1 MVKAYLRYEALASFG
16 VVTSTLSN
24 ICYDKTGKL
33 AITPALEEVLV
44 WDLRKGVQVSSRSSV
59 QHDNLT
65 LFLKGWQVARIRK
78 QGCCDLHLK
87 ES

>member
-33 AITPALEEVLV
+33 AIAPALEEVLV
-44 WDLRKGVQVSSRSSV
+44 WDLRKGVQVRRQSFE
-59 QHDNLT
+59 QHCMLT
-65 LFLKGWQVARIRK
+65 HWYNCLLAW
-78 QGCCDLHLK
+78 
-87 ES
+87 